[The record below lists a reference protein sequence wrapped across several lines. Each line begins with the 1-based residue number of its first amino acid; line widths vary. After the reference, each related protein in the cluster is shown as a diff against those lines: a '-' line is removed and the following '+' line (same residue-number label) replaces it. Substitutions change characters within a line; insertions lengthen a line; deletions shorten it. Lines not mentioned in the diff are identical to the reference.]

1 MPKRRNSDEFHTP
14 EREFEQ
20 PAAEFTSPG
29 EEFKKPGAST
39 AQTAPKSRSKRG
51 LYAGIAA
58 VFVIGA
64 VVYFGSWRTPSAP
77 APTAD
82 PTTAPTETVRPQE
95 TAPAETDAV
104 TGSGEWVLQYT
115 ERDIGDGLVRTED
128 PGGMTCRLTEEPD
141 GALHAEF
148 FSGGVRSGELTYA
161 PEGDG
166 YAAET
171 EETEFSVKTRTL
183 RFAGDAL
190 IVETVTSGSAA
201 SGDYR
206 YVTREVYQ
214 QK

>member
-1 MPKRRNSDEFHTP
+1 MANRKKPDEFHTP

-51 LYAGIAA
+51 LYTAVAA

-95 TAPAETDAV
+95 TAPAETGAV

-115 ERDIGDGLVRTED
+115 ERDLGDGPVRTE
-128 PGGMTCRLTEEPD
+128 GGGETCRLMENDD
-141 GALHAEF
+141 GTLHAEF

-161 PEGDG
+161 PDG
-166 YAAET
+166 ESYAAET
-171 EETEFSVKTRTL
+171 EETEFAVKTRTL
-183 RFAGDAL
+183 RFEGDTL
-190 IVETVTSGSAA
+190 VVETVTTGSAA

-206 YVTREVYQ
+206 YVTREVYG

>member
-1 MPKRRNSDEFHTP
+1 MPKHRNSDEFHTP

-39 AQTAPKSRSKRG
+39 AQAAPKSGGKRR
-51 LYAGIAA
+51 LYAAVAA
-58 VFVIGA
+58 IFVVGA

-77 APTAD
+77 TPTAD
-82 PTTAPTETVRPQE
+82 PTTAPTETVRPRE
-95 TAPAETDAV
+95 TAPAETEAV
-104 TGSGEWVLQYT
+104 SGSGEWVLQCT
-115 ERDIGDGLVRTED
+115 ERDLGDGLVRTED
-128 PGGMTCRLTEEPD
+128 AGGMTCRLTEEPD

-148 FSGGVRSGELTYA
+148 FSGGVSSGELTYA

-166 YAAET
+166 YAAER
-171 EETEFSVKTRTL
+171 EETESSVKTRTL
-183 RFAGDAL
+183 RFEGDTL
-190 IVETVTSGSAA
+190 IVETVTTGSAS

-206 YVTREVYQ
+206 YLTREVYQ